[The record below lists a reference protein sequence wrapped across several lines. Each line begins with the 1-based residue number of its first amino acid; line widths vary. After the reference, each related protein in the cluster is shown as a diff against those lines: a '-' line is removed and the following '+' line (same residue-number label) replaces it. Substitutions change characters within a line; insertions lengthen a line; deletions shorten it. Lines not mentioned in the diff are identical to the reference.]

1 MLRFLLI
8 VLGLGLLLLGGMAV
22 LLHRFFGWQGLLA
35 FPFLLLGLL
44 WLAKIIFTHLFK
56 RLALG
61 LFGVKASALRGARL
75 EVHSVTPITKPVEI
89 EIETEIESD
98 HASSS
103 KGQAVGPVETNL
115 DVPGKPQAYYVV
127 DLTLTPQS
135 NVANRFWEPGEL
147 MLATRKVTQLADL
160 ENNEA
165 GAAEAVEIWNG
176 NSFGPDEQGKYPGP
190 QRLKITFAVKPGLER
205 AWLHYYNE
213 PLGEVVFPERWR

>member
-1 MLRFLLI
+1 MLRLLLI
-8 VLGLGLLLLGGMAV
+8 IVGLGLLLLGGVAV
-22 LLHRFFGWQGLLA
+22 LLHHFFGWQGLIA
-35 FPFLLLGLL
+35 FPFLLLGML
-44 WLAKIIFTHLFK
+44 WLAKIIVGHMFK
-56 RLALG
+56 RFALG

-89 EIETEIESD
+89 DIETESE
-98 HASSS
+98 AS
-103 KGQAVGPVETNL
+103 E
-115 DVPGKPQAYYVV
+115 KPQAYYVV
-127 DLTLTPQS
+127 DLTLTPQG
-135 NVANRFWEPGEL
+135 NATDRYWEPGEL

-165 GAAEAVEIWNG
+165 GGAESVEIWNG
-176 NSFGPDEQGKYPGP
+176 STFGPDEQGKYPGP

>member
-1 MLRFLLI
+1 MLRLLLI
-8 VLGLGLLLLGGMAV
+8 VVGLGLLLLGGVAV
-22 LLHRFFGWQGLLA
+22 LLHHFFGWQGLLA
-35 FPFLLLGLL
+35 FPFLFLGML
-44 WLAKIIFTHLFK
+44 WLAKIIVGHLFK

-89 EIETEIESD
+89 DIETETEAERESATND
-98 HASSS
+98 R
-103 KGQAVGPVETNL
+103 AV
-115 DVPGKPQAYYVV
+115 VPLATEPDAAEKPQAYYVV

-135 NVANRFWEPGEL
+135 NATDRYWEPGEL

-165 GAAEAVEIWNG
+165 GGAESVEIWNG
-176 NSFGPDEQGKYPGP
+176 STFGPDEQGKYPGP

>member
-1 MLRFLLI
+1 M
-8 VLGLGLLLLGGMAV
+8 VVVLGLLLLGGVAV
-22 LLHRFFGWQGLLA
+22 LLHHFFGWQGLLA
-35 FPFLLLGLL
+35 FPFLLLGML
-44 WLAKIIFTHLFK
+44 WLAKIIVGHLFK

-61 LFGVKASALRGARL
+61 LFGMKASALRGARL

-89 EIETEIESD
+89 EIEAEIESD
-98 HASSS
+98 PARSTNGRAVVPAPPEADAS
-103 KGQAVGPVETNL
+103 EH
-115 DVPGKPQAYYVV
+115 PQAYYVV

-135 NVANRFWEPGEL
+135 NAANRFWEPGEL
-147 MLATRKVTQLADL
+147 MLATRKVTHLADL

-176 NSFGPDEQGKYPGP
+176 DSFGPDEQGKYPGP
-190 QRLKITFAVKPGLER
+190 QRLKVTFAVKPGLER